1 MEAAEPVG
9 WERLSVALRGEW
21 GMGGA
26 GWIGSGVSNS
36 GGDGLGVPVTGPP
49 SSPEVDMPGQR
60 SPGTLARGTC
70 RKPSSPLPLPRPQ
83 PASHLT
89 SPSHLSLSH
98 LLYLPPCSSPISLF
112 HPFSQVLD
120 ISPHRPSRIAWN
132 PAPAGWFCQVQWRH
146 SPAGPLGWQGERF
159 DRPEVAQGQPLT
171 IHRAVMGPESQQ
183 RCEEPWIPGR
193 ENAIC
198 RGQCQGPGRSCGWRA
213 ALAHNCFS
221 PAI

>member
-1 MEAAEPVG
+1 MQMESVPAPQPWLGADGSCRTSGVG
-9 WERLSVALRGEW
+9 ETVCGPAGRVGD
-21 GMGGA
+21 GGA

-146 SPAGPLGWQGERF
+146 SPAGPWGGRGRDLT
-159 DRPEVAQGQPLT
+159 GQRLPRVSL
-171 IHRAVMGPESQQ
+171 
-183 RCEEPWIPGR
+183 
-193 ENAIC
+193 
-198 RGQCQGPGRSCGWRA
+198 
-213 ALAHNCFS
+213 
-221 PAI
+221 